1 MIRRL
6 MGGELPIRVDGER
19 MPPPV
24 EGLDG
29 EDGQWRLSLEPHR
42 DLLVDI
48 TGVDPTGELTLREL
62 ETIRARLE
70 GYVECEKRTSGV
82 PAGATTEADA
92 TRDRSPADRLRRLL
106 SLLVDRVP
114 LVGTASD
121 DRDSS
126 ERRPDARQS
135 YSVDRVQRLARAFR
149 AAIDARQREIPDATG
164 TVSGATA
171 ATTASSANASAD

>member
-1 MIRRL
+1 
-6 MGGELPIRVDGER
+6 MGGELRICVNEER

-29 EDGQWRLSLEPHR
+29 DEGEWRLSLEPHR

-48 TGVDPTGELTLREL
+48 TGVEPTDELTRREL

-70 GYVECEKRTSGV
+70 GYVEREKRTSGEL
-82 PAGATTEADA
+82 AGRANEAEG
-92 TRDRSPADRLRRLL
+92 TRNRSPADRLRRFLAPL
-106 SLLVDRVP
+106 IDRVP
-114 LVGTASD
+114 LVGTATA

-126 ERRPDARQS
+126 ERRSDAQQS
-135 YSVDRVQRLARAFR
+135 YSPETVQQLAQVFR
-149 AAIDARQREIPDATG
+149 AAIDDRQRELPDATG
-164 TVSGATA
+164 TVSVTA